1 MPSAEVYIL
10 GQKYTV
16 KGDASEA
23 HLRELAKFIEGK
35 VEDICKGSTN
45 ITAMKA
51 LILTAFDLAEELH
64 MLKAQQE
71 DIANEIEQK
80 TAVLTA
86 LFEGQ

>member
-1 MPSAEVYIL
+1 L

-23 HLRELAKFIEGK
+23 HLKELAKLIERK

-51 LILTAFDLAEELH
+51 LILTAFELADELH
-64 MLKAQQE
+64 SLKTQQE
-71 DIANEIEQK
+71 DIAEEIERK
-80 TAVLTA
+80 TATLTA
-86 LFEGQ
+86 LLEGQ